1 MSRHSFKR
9 TARVSSL
16 IRQALAEIIAAEVK
30 DPAVRQITLTDV
42 EVSGDLREAKV
53 FFCHHGDEAT
63 EVAILDGLERASGY
77 LRRQLGTRISVRT
90 TPSLRFIVDRSL
102 DYGASIER
110 ALKNIRDTETDGTAD
125 DGDAENE
132 SAELTDEQT

>member
-77 LRRQLGTRISVRT
+77 LRRQLGARISVRT

-125 DGDAENE
+125 GDDAENE

>member
-53 FFCHHGDEAT
+53 FFCHHGDEAA
-63 EVAILDGLERASGY
+63 EAAILDGLERASGY

-90 TPSLRFIVDRSL
+90 PPSLRFIVDRL
-102 DYGASIER
+102 
-110 ALKNIRDTETDGTAD
+110 
-125 DGDAENE
+125 
-132 SAELTDEQT
+132 

>member
-16 IRQALAEIIAAEVK
+16 IRQALAEIISAEVK

-42 EVSGDLREAKV
+42 EVSGDLREAKI
-53 FFCHHGDEAT
+53 FFCHHGDEEA
-63 EVAILDGLERASGY
+63 EAAILDGLQRASGY
-77 LRRQLGTRISVRT
+77 LRRQLGTKISVRT
-90 TPSLRFIVDRSL
+90 TPSLRFLVDRSL

-110 ALKNIRDTETDGTAD
+110 ALKEIRDTEPAATEEPAGPSASS
-125 DGDAENE
+125 DAPD
-132 SAELTDEQT
+132 DEQT

>member
-53 FFCHHGDEAT
+53 FFCHHGDEAL
-63 EVAILDGLERASGY
+63 EAAILDGLERASGY
-77 LRRQLGTRISVRT
+77 LRRQLGSKISVRT

-110 ALKNIRDTETDGTAD
+110 ALKNIRDDDSPASDSNEGSAD
-125 DGDAENE
+125 ASDDQ
-132 SAELTDEQT
+132 TDEPT